1 MDYRTLLALSFELF
15 VEIFEYY
22 IIKKK
27 GFYKKSNF
35 KLDAGVNETIQLVS
49 RDGENILIVSYAE
62 LRNCLDNSFGVLV
75 SPEVNNPS
83 IVSSTNK
90 PEKNL

>member
-1 MDYRTLLALSFELF
+1 MD
-15 VEIFEYY
+15 
-22 IIKKK
+22 
-27 GFYKKSNF
+27 
-35 KLDAGVNETIQLVS
+35 ETIQLVS

-75 SPEVNNPS
+75 SPELNNPS
-83 IVSSTNK
+83 IIVSSTNK